1 MQQWGTSSCRLHL
14 RYYKGLDISDTSLL
28 AQSNFN
34 ERPCFDLAVLYFI
47 DYNVHVSI
55 VCTYISKW
63 FSAKKKNNPCKFI
76 HHKSHLK
83 PFLSY
88 LPCIV
93 RRECFS
99 IIFNV
104 KMWALYFIKYSKLRA
119 LFFYYWTKLAPDS
132 LSSDDPPWPSS
143 TRRPRGSTRSRRC
156 SGQDWGLAISPP
168 KPVWKSARHPGGK
181 TVTDVEEN
189 SARSNYEHY

>member
-1 MQQWGTSSCRLHL
+1 MFCPCCTVFYRLQCACEYSVHL
-14 RYYKGLDISDTSLL
+14 HFKMIFGKKYFYFSWIILQELIHASL
-28 AQSNFN
+28 
-34 ERPCFDLAVLYFI
+34 FI
-47 DYNVHVSI
+47 I
-55 VCTYISKW
+55 
-63 FSAKKKNNPCKFI
+63 
-76 HHKSHLK
+76 KSHLK